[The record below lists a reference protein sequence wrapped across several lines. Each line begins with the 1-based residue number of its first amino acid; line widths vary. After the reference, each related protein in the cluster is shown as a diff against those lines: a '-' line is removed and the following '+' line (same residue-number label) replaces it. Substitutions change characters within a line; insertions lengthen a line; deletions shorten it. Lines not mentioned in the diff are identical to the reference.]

1 MQTFGA
7 YYLYAQSTSA
17 DGLGICQACSGHIG
31 RCVEYIETIIA
42 VDVFGYYQYALSVVV
57 VAVYDHA
64 FWMIAFS
71 ISHTTNMLIGYELTP
86 YYICAKNMS
95 ADTLLISHCQQYSL
109 STVIVGICY
118 LKSKQKPSDVVDN

>member
-17 DGLGICQACSGHIG
+17 DGLGIFQACSGHIG

-57 VAVYDHA
+57 VYDHA

-71 ISHTTNMLIGYELTP
+71 ISHITNMLIGYELTP

-95 ADTLLISHCQQYSL
+95 ADTLLISQAYELPTIVSFHCKCGYML
-109 STVIVGICY
+109 YEIKAKAFKCC
-118 LKSKQKPSDVVDN
+118 